1 MPLIPLN
8 TVNADASQ
16 RETKKSKLIDII
28 IENTN
33 LGIDENLYE
42 PSRGIAIVDSFE
54 QFGRYTINLYVW
66 RVYFVEYLLNEFG
79 RAELIPGSYR
89 KLFSKPEE

>member
-42 PSRGIAIVDSFE
+42 PSRGIAIADSFPVLNSLVGIPSICMYE
-54 QFGRYTINLYVW
+54 EFT
-66 RVYFVEYLLNEFG
+66 LLSIF
-79 RAELIPGSYR
+79 
-89 KLFSKPEE
+89 